1 MSEPRIR
8 ALVLAAGEGVRLR
21 PLTQITPKP
30 LLPVAGDPILAH
42 TLRYLA
48 LAGVEVAAIN
58 LHHLGSKIRERL
70 GSQHGIMPL
79 VYSTEEELLGTL
91 GALVPLKYVFEPAD
105 LVVVVNGDSLCRWPV
120 ARVIETHLK
129 TGAAATLLTTDKP
142 ALDDFG
148 GGVGI
153 DAKGHVVSFQSRRD
167 FGQVARRT
175 VFAGFHVFSPRLLD
189 RVEGGPADFIRD
201 LYEPLLTEGG
211 ILKAV
216 TTNRDWHDLG
226 TPRRYL
232 EGVLDWTQC
241 RPAGRL
247 PRARTFVAP
256 GVHVHPTARL
266 LTSVVEQDVEIGFGA
281 RVDKSLILPGAKI
294 GRESDIADAIIGF
307 GVELPPGTR
316 VERCLVNTRVAG
328 YSAGPRDSMIGDL
341 VYTPLDRNERKE
353 PT

>member
-1 MSEPRIR
+1 M
-8 ALVLAAGEGVRLR
+8 LAAGEGLRLR

-42 TLRYLA
+42 TLKYLA
-48 LAGVEVAAIN
+48 FAGVEAAAIN
-58 LHHLGSKIRERL
+58 LHHLGSKIRDRL
-70 GSQHGIMPL
+70 GPQHGKLPL
-79 VYSTEEELLGTL
+79 IYSNEEKLLGTL
-91 GALVPLKYVFEPAD
+91 GAVVPLKYVFEPAD

-120 ARVIETHLK
+120 ARVIKTHLK

-153 DAKGHVVSFQSRRD
+153 DAKGHVVSFQPRRG
-167 FGQVARRT
+167 FGQVARRA
-175 VFAGFHVFSPRLLD
+175 VFAGLHVFSPRLLD
-189 RVEGGPADFIRD
+189 RVEGGPADFVRD
-201 LYEPLLTEGG
+201 LYEPLLTEGE

-226 TPRRYL
+226 TPLRYL
-232 EGVLDWTQC
+232 EGVLDWARGWPVS
-241 RPAGRL
+241 RP
-247 PRARTFVAP
+247 PRARSLVAP
-256 GVHVHPTARL
+256 GVRVHQAATL

-294 GRESDIADAIIGF
+294 GRECDIADAIIGF

-316 VERCLVNTRVAG
+316 VERCMVNTRVAG
-328 YSAGPRDSMIGDL
+328 CSAGPRDFMVGEL
-341 VYTPLDRNERKE
+341 VYTPLELNERNE